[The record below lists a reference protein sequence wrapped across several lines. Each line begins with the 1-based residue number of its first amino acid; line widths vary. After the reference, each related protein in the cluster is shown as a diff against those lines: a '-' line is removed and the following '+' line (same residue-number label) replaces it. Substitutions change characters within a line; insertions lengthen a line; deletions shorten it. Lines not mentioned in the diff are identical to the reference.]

1 MAWRAPC
8 QGLVLQDHQFWD
20 FTAGVPFPV
29 LWNGFWLINYKNCD
43 PQWRLWT
50 WPYHFRGL
58 MMLTRISKSLFPHGS
73 DLLSLTLPPAYPEKP
88 WEPRRSPTTT
98 SIRPTH
104 QFSPTP
110 PSTSSGLLVSPGNT
124 HARTHTLSL
133 MTNLCLRGVQT
144 VCPLWPSESFIYSS
158 LKPAKYCNWHAPHL
172 HDWTALIVV
181 NLRPE
186 FLPSVSKELLTC
198 INMWRSSKDMRKESD
213 DVPS

>member
-20 FTAGVPFPV
+20 FTTGVPFPV

-43 PQWRLWT
+43 PQWRLCT

-58 MMLTRISKSLFPHGS
+58 MMLTRISKSLFSSWFWPTFS
-73 DLLSLTLPPAYPEKP
+73 DSATSVPRETMRTKKKSDYNLNKTNAPILTN
-88 WEPRRSPTTT
+88 TTLNV
-98 SIRPTH
+98 IR
-104 QFSPTP
+104 
-110 PSTSSGLLVSPGNT
+110 LVGESWKHT
-124 HARTHTLSL
+124 RTHTLSL